1 MDSRSGINSSNPP
14 YAEIGNE
21 KIIFPLWNYPKLIL
35 SQRTF
40 LLLKSSYH
48 EPSALQDHTA

>member
-14 YAEIGNE
+14 DAEIGNE
-21 KIIFPLWNYPKLIL
+21 KIIFPLWNSPKLIL

-48 EPSALQDHTA
+48 EPSALQDPTA